1 MTWARPGGWRSV
13 GTGLPLL
20 GLLVALLLELT
31 LTSQP
36 ATASGQSD
44 STSPAKRTSRS
55 KPVKRPQAR
64 ATDPTPRPAARAADA
79 TPGPAARTPAPRSGS
94 EPSCIHVVQRSE
106 SLGRLAASYR
116 VSRQSLLASNEIGGS
131 GGVKVGQ
138 RLGIP
143 GCKGRGAPRA
153 RTPVEPAVI
162 MLEDG
167 LLLTRVGPDRIP
179 TRLFVAV
186 PEFGADSI
194 EFGWPVEGLLA
205 SAFGRRRTGWHAGI
219 DIQVELGTPIVAA
232 ASGTVIFS
240 GWAASYGRAVKLQHA
255 NGFVTIYAHNNEN
268 LVQVG
273 DVVEAGG
280 VVATAG
286 RSGHASGSHLHFEI
300 RREGMA
306 FNPLYLLDARDT
318 TPVLVSST
326 PEQVGVVEPFDEDA
340 DEDIGHE

>member
-1 MTWARPGGWRSV
+1 VTWPRRGGWRS
-13 GTGLPLL
+13 GWAGFPLL
-20 GLLVALLLELT
+20 AVVSLLLLD
-31 LTSQP
+31 LALASQP
-36 ATASGQSD
+36 AAASGQGQAAPS
-44 STSPAKRTSRS
+44 AKRTARAQPA
-55 KPVKRPQAR
+55 KKPQAR
-64 ATDPTPRPAARAADA
+64 AGDSAPRATARASVPRP
-79 TPGPAARTPAPRSGS
+79 GS
-94 EPSCIHVVQRSE
+94 EQACVHVVQRGEALS
-106 SLGRLAASYR
+106 RVAARYG
-116 VSRQSLLASNEIGGS
+116 VSRQSLIASNQIGGN

-194 EFGWPVEGLLA
+194 EFGWPVDGVLA

-219 DIQVELGTPIVAA
+219 DIQVDLGTPVVAA

-306 FNPLYLLDARDT
+306 FNPLYLLEARDT

-326 PEQVGVVEPFDEDA
+326 PEHVGVVEPFDEDA